1 MAKRISAEMLQPMGS
16 GNIVDELLDLK
27 VQELEGILGS
37 DAAQGMGN
45 QVLALFV
52 QNGARLQLTED
63 QIATELFNKRQIR
76 RATVEQML
84 RSMEKAQLLRKT
96 SSGRYEL
103 SNNTLAQRAFQ
114 KVEAENRVLRSM
126 KSTLRDRMSRNEML
140 DEPYLNYISP
150 SIDRLELNEE
160 EMSFVQE
167 SRDQIRRTKN
177 RRSLLFSLAFLF
189 LLAAS
194 AMTGWASWHSMKA
207 NKELKV
213 KNQELEISRRDAI
226 ASKHTADSLRYE
238 AEENLNLAWDEKKRA
253 DSLFKVANANAKLA
267 RLEAQRARQNAAQ
280 ASRERDRAELEK
292 ANALTYLDKAVKAE
306 KEALEAAQKAA
317 QLQKMAESAEKEA
330 QNARQRAINF
340 SNIVVALNAALKSQE
355 LDEPRLKSLVAR
367 QAYNIIDE
375 SGDTI
380 LPRHPYIYNALYYAC
395 KALDPELNFYRK
407 AHQGG
412 VRDIVFAPDGR
423 RFYTSGSDGKVVE
436 WNIRQWNALGEPTNM
451 RSVLSVEP
459 GGVHNCL
466 ALDDQGKYL
475 LVGGELP
482 YLQRFDLKTRALER
496 YSLPK
501 VKNRSE
507 EVYAVG
513 FGQGSEQ
520 ALAISR
526 NNWLYQNGERMA
538 ALRKVR
544 SAANTFLPHKGQSL
558 PFSIAFN
565 YDERITEIILESLQ
579 NGKSLR
585 EELGTRDIMRQDN
598 YGQITTLAA
607 EQNNN
612 AAYLAL
618 GFQNGQIVLAELDPN
633 KASILEDRQLRRLF
647 KQNQSPIVDLSFSP
661 SGRFLAAASLDGK
674 VTIWDLKIFNS
685 EAATYQPLV
694 LDDHRSWALSVAFS
708 PDDRYLL
715 VGDKQGNLTFWNM
728 DPQVYAEHICKWYD
742 RNPVPNKDRLDPND
756 WQRFFGKNIPQQN
769 ICRK

>member
-1 MAKRISAEMLQPMGS
+1 MAKRISADMLQPLGS

-27 VQELEGILGS
+27 VQELESILGS

-63 QIATELFNKRQIR
+63 QIASELFNKRQIR

-84 RSMEKAQLLRKT
+84 RSMEDAHLLRKT
-96 SSGRYEL
+96 NTGRYEL
-103 SNNTLAQRAFQ
+103 SNNTLAQRAYQ

-126 KSTLRDRMSRNEML
+126 RATLRDRMSRNEML
-140 DEPYLNYISP
+140 NENYLGYITPYL
-150 SIDRLELNEE
+150 DRLELNEE
-160 EMSFVQE
+160 ELGFVQE
-167 SRDQIRRTKN
+167 SREQIRRSKN
-177 RRSLLFSLAFLF
+177 RRSLLFTLAFLF
-189 LLAAS
+189 LLGLS

-213 KNQELEISRRDAI
+213 INQQLEASKKEAL
-226 ASKHTADSLRYE
+226 ASKHTADSLANE
-238 AEENLNLAWDEKKRA
+238 ALDNLDLAWDETKRA

-267 RLEAQRARQNAAQ
+267 RLEAQRARQNAEQ
-280 ASRERDRAELEK
+280 ADRERNRAEQQRAKAELNEK
-292 ANALTYLDKAVKAE
+292 KAINAE
-306 KEALEAAQKAA
+306 KEALDAAKKAEIAEKAA
-317 QLQKMAESAEKEA
+317 QT
-330 QNARQRAINF
+330 ARQRAINF

-367 QAYNIIDE
+367 QAYNIINE

-395 KALDPELNFYRK
+395 KAIDPELKFFRK

-412 VRDIVFAPDGR
+412 VRDIVFAPNGR

-436 WNIRQWNALGEPTNM
+436 WNIRQWNALGEPTTM
-451 RSVLSVEP
+451 RSVLSIES

-466 ALDDQGKYL
+466 ALDDKGKYL

-482 YLQRFDLKTRALER
+482 YLQRFELGTRTLER
-496 YSLPK
+496 FALPK
-501 VKNRSE
+501 VKNRTE

-513 FGQGSEQ
+513 FDASGQQ
-520 ALAISR
+520 ALAISS
-526 NNWLYQNGERMA
+526 NNWLYQMGDQMQA
-538 ALRKVR
+538 SRKVR
-544 SAANTFLPHKGQSL
+544 SGANTFLQHQGLPL
-558 PFSIAFN
+558 PFSVAFN
-565 YDERITEIILESLQ
+565 YGDRITEIVLESLQ
-579 NGKSLR
+579 NGKAVR
-585 EELGTRDIMRQDN
+585 EELGTRGIMRQDN
-598 YGQITTLAA
+598 YGQITALAS
-607 EQNNN
+607 EQN
-612 AAYLAL
+612 AGSGYLAL
-618 GFQNGQIVLAELDPN
+618 GFQNGQIVLAELAPD
-633 KASILEDRQLRRLF
+633 KASIKEDGLRRLF
-647 KQNQSPIVDLSFSP
+647 KQNQSPIVDLAFSP

-674 VTIWDLKIFNS
+674 VTIWDLKIFAS
-685 EAATYQPLV
+685 EATYQPLV

-715 VGDKQGNLTFWNM
+715 VGDKQGNVAFWNM
-728 DPQVYAEHICKWYD
+728 DPQVYAEHICKWFD
-742 RNPVPNKDRLDPND
+742 RNALPTKDRLDEND

>member
-1 MAKRISAEMLQPMGS
+1 MAKRISADMLQPTGS

-52 QNGARLQLTED
+52 HNGARLQLTED

-84 RSMEKAQLLRKT
+84 RSMEEAQLLGKT

-126 KSTLRDRMSRNEML
+126 RSTLRDRMSRNEML
-140 DEPYLNYISP
+140 DEPYLNYITP

-167 SRDQIRRTKN
+167 SKDQIRRAKN
-177 RRSLLFSLAFLF
+177 RRSLLFTLAFLF
-189 LLAAS
+189 LLGLS

-207 NKELKV
+207 NKELEVRNK
-213 KNQELEISRRDAI
+213 ELEVSRKEAI
-226 ASKHTADSLRYE
+226 ASKHEADSLASVAYD
-238 AEENLNLAWDEKKRA
+238 NLELVLVEKNRA
-253 DSLFKVANANAKLA
+253 DSLFKVANDNAKLA
-267 RLEAQRARQNAAQ
+267 RLEAQRSRQNAA
-280 ASRERDRAELEK
+280 RAESERQRAEKEKEK
-292 ANALTYLDKAVKAE
+292 AENNEKKAVKAE
-306 KEALEAAQKAA
+306 KEAREAAEKAA
-317 QLQKMAESAEKEA
+317 QSQKIAESAEKEA
-330 QNARQRAINF
+330 QTARQRAINF

-395 KALDPELNFYRK
+395 KALDPELKFYRK

-423 RFYTSGSDGKVVE
+423 KFYTSGSDGKVVE
-436 WNIRQWNALGEPTNM
+436 WSIRQWNALGEPTTM
-451 RSVLSVEP
+451 RSVLSVES
-459 GGVHNCL
+459 GGVHNCV
-466 ALDDQGKYL
+466 ALDSKGKYL

-482 YLQRFDLKTRALER
+482 YLQRFDLKTRTLER
-496 YSLPK
+496 YPLPK
-501 VKNRSE
+501 VKNRTE

-513 FGQGSEQ
+513 FAPDGEQ

-526 NNWLYQNGERMA
+526 NNWLYQAGDRMEG
-538 ALRKVR
+538 LRKVR
-544 SAANTFLPHKGQSL
+544 SAASIFLMHQGEPL
-558 PFSIAFN
+558 PFSVAFN
-565 YDERITEIILESLQ
+565 YDERITEIVLESLQ
-579 NGKSLR
+579 KGKVKR

-598 YGQITTLAA
+598 YGQITALSA
-607 EQNNN
+607 EQNIGSG
-612 AAYLAL
+612 YLAL
-618 GFQNGQIVLAELDPN
+618 GFQNGQIVLAELDPE
-633 KASILEDRQLRRLF
+633 KASINEDRQLRRLF

-685 EAATYQPLV
+685 EAASYQPLV

-715 VGDKQGNLTFWNM
+715 VGDKQGNVAFWNM
-728 DPQVYAEHICKWYD
+728 DPQVYAAHICNWFD
-742 RNPVPNKDRLDPND
+742 RNAVPNKDRMDPND